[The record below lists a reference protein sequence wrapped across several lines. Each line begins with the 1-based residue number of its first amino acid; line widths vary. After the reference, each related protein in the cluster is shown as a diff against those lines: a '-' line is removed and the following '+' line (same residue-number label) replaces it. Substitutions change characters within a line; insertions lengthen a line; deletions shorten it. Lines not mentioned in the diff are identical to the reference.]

1 MILVT
6 GGNGYIGSHFIL
18 ELLYKGYEVISI
30 DNLVNSSKENIK
42 LIKEI
47 SKKNF
52 IFIEGDLR
60 NKDLL
65 NEIFSKYAIDC
76 VVHFAGLKYISESYL
91 NPIEYFAV
99 NVNGSVNLFE
109 AMSKAS
115 VYEIIFS
122 SSATV
127 YGSKHKL
134 PWNESISLKLPS
146 NPYAQT
152 KFIVENILKNIHF
165 NDRKWKIGILRYF
178 NPVGYHSSGK
188 IGEKINEGMSNLIP
202 SIIKVISSREKFLKI
217 YGDDYETLDGSGVRD
232 YIHINDLIDGHLKAM
247 QFIKNNGNF
256 NIWNLGRGEGYS
268 VLQVI
273 ERFEYHLGKKIPYKI
288 YSRRPGDLPAY
299 WADANKAKAEL
310 LWSPHNDL
318 DQMIK
323 DTLAYLK
330 NQ

>member
-134 PWNESISLKLPS
+134 PWNESIRLKLPS

-165 NDRKWKIGILRYF
+165 NNRKWKIGILRYF

-188 IGEKINEGMSNLIP
+188 IGEKINEGCLI
-202 SIIKVISSREKFLKI
+202 
-217 YGDDYETLDGSGVRD
+217 
-232 YIHINDLIDGHLKAM
+232 
-247 QFIKNNGNF
+247 
-256 NIWNLGRGEGYS
+256 
-268 VLQVI
+268 
-273 ERFEYHLGKKIPYKI
+273 
-288 YSRRPGDLPAY
+288 
-299 WADANKAKAEL
+299 
-310 LWSPHNDL
+310 
-318 DQMIK
+318 
-323 DTLAYLK
+323 
-330 NQ
+330 

>member
-18 ELLYKGYEVISI
+18 ELLDKGYEVISI

-42 LIKEI
+42 TIKEI

-60 NKDLL
+60 NKKLL
-65 NEIFSKYAIDC
+65 NEIFSKYTIDC
-76 VVHFAGLKYISESYL
+76 VVHFAGLKNISESYL

-109 AMSKAS
+109 AMKKAS

-134 PWNESISLKLPS
+134 PWKESISLKLPS

-152 KFIVENILKNIHF
+152 KFIVENILKNIHLI
-165 NDRKWKIGILRYF
+165 DSRWKIGILRYF
-178 NPVGYHSSGK
+178 NPVGYHNSGK
-188 IGEKINEGMSNLIP
+188 IGENINEGASNLIP
-202 SIIKVISSREKFLKI
+202 SIIKVISSREKFLKL
-217 YGDDYETLDGSGVRD
+217 YGDDYETIDGSGVRD
-232 YIHINDLIDGHLKAM
+232 YIHINDLIDGHLKAI
-247 QFIKNNGNF
+247 QFIKNKGNF

-273 ERFEYHLGKKIPYKI
+273 QKFEYYLGKKIPYKI
-288 YSRRPGDLPAY
+288 YNRRPGDLPAY
-299 WADANKAKAEL
+299 WADPNKAKSEL

-330 NQ
+330 NL